1 MKQLVVIAGPTASG
15 KTRTAIELAKI
26 FDTEIFNCDS
36 RQFFRGMDIGTA
48 KPTKREQFEI
58 PHHFIDCKDPSDS
71 YSCGAFEKDCIQ
83 ALNEFFKTHD
93 VAILVGGSG
102 LYIKAIVEGLDEL
115 PSDKEIRS
123 RLKQELENRGIEWLK
138 KQVAQADPKF
148 TESLNFV
155 NPQRLIRAME
165 VIEITGIP
173 YTQQLTNQL
182 ASRSFKSICF
192 ALQCDRDILYQ
203 RINQRVDQMIE
214 QGLVQE
220 VKRLVGWRDSN
231 ALKTV
236 GYREVFEYLD
246 DQSTLEESIELI
258 KQHTRNYAKRQ
269 ITWFKNQGNFI
280 LIEEPYVQNVLK
292 HLSKDMN
299 V

>member
-1 MKQLVVIAGPTASG
+1 LKQLVVIAGPTASG

-58 PHHFIDCKDPSDS
+58 PHHFIDYKDPSDS

-138 KQVAQADPKF
+138 KQLAQADPKF

-165 VIEITGIP
+165 VIEITGMP
-173 YTQQLTNQL
+173 YTQQLTNEL

-192 ALQCDRDILYQ
+192 ALQCDRDRLYQ
-203 RINQRVDQMIE
+203 QINQRVDQMIE

-220 VKRLVGWRDSN
+220 VKRLVAWRDSN
-231 ALKTV
+231 ALQTV
-236 GYREVFEYLD
+236 GYREIFEYLD
-246 DQSTLEESIELI
+246 DQRTLEESIELI

-280 LIEEPYVQNVLK
+280 PIEETYAQNVLK

>member
-58 PHHFIDCKDPSDS
+58 PHHFIDNKDPSDS

-138 KQVAQADPKF
+138 KQLAQADPKF

-165 VIEITGIP
+165 VIEITGMP

-192 ALQCDRDILYQ
+192 ALQCDRDRLYQ
-203 RINQRVDQMIE
+203 QINQRVDQMIE

-220 VKRLVGWRDSN
+220 VKRLVAWRDSN
-231 ALKTV
+231 ALQTV
-236 GYREVFEYLD
+236 GYREIFEYLD
-246 DQSTLEESIELI
+246 DQRTLEESIELI

-280 LIEEPYVQNVLK
+280 PIEETYAQNVLK

>member
-15 KTRTAIELAKI
+15 KTLTAIELAKI

-58 PHHFIDCKDPSDS
+58 PHNFIDCKDPSDS

-138 KQVAQADPKF
+138 KQLAQADPKF

-165 VIEITGIP
+165 VIEITGMP

-192 ALQCDRDILYQ
+192 ALQCDRDRLYQ
-203 RINQRVDQMIE
+203 QINQRVDQMIE

-220 VKRLVGWRDSN
+220 VKRLVAWRDSN
-231 ALKTV
+231 ALQTV
-236 GYREVFEYLD
+236 GYREIFEYLD
-246 DQSTLEESIELI
+246 DQRTLEESIELI

-280 LIEEPYVQNVLK
+280 PIEETYAQNVLN

>member
-1 MKQLVVIAGPTASG
+1 LKQLFVIAGPTASG
-15 KTRTAIELAKI
+15 KTRTAIELAKS

-36 RQFFRGMDIGTA
+36 RQFYRGLDIGTA

-58 PHHFIDCKDPSDS
+58 PHHFIDCKDPSES

-123 RLKQELENRGIEWLK
+123 RWKKELDKRGIEWLK

-148 TESLNFV
+148 TESLNFL

-173 YTQQLTNQL
+173 YTKQLSNQF
-182 ASRSFKSICF
+182 ATRAFKGICF
-192 ALQCDRDILYQ
+192 TLQCDRKRLYHKT
-203 RINQRVDQMIE
+203 NQRVDQMIE

-231 ALKTV
+231 ALQTL
-236 GYREVFEYLD
+236 GYREIFEYLD
-246 DQSTLEESIELI
+246 GHRTLEESIELI

-280 LIEEPYVQNVLK
+280 PIEEPYAQNVLK
-292 HLSKDMN
+292 HLSNNMN

>member
-138 KQVAQADPKF
+138 KQLAQADPKF

-165 VIEITGIP
+165 VIEITGMP

-192 ALQCDRDILYQ
+192 ALQCDRDRLYQ
-203 RINQRVDQMIE
+203 QINQRVDQMIE

-220 VKRLVGWRDSN
+220 VKRLVAWRDSN
-231 ALKTV
+231 ALQTV
-236 GYREVFEYLD
+236 GYREIFEYLD
-246 DQSTLEESIELI
+246 DQRTLEESIELI
-258 KQHTRNYAKRQ
+258 KQNTRNYAKRQ

-280 LIEEPYVQNVLK
+280 PIEETYAQNVLK

>member
-1 MKQLVVIAGPTASG
+1 
-15 KTRTAIELAKI
+15 
-26 FDTEIFNCDS
+26 
-36 RQFFRGMDIGTA
+36 MDIGTA

>member
-15 KTRTAIELAKI
+15 KTLTAIELAKI

-138 KQVAQADPKF
+138 KQLAQADPKF

-165 VIEITGIP
+165 VIEITGMP

-192 ALQCDRDILYQ
+192 ALQCDRDRLYQ
-203 RINQRVDQMIE
+203 QINQRVDQMIE

-220 VKRLVGWRDSN
+220 VKRLVAWRDSN
-231 ALKTV
+231 ALQTV
-236 GYREVFEYLD
+236 GYREIFEYLD
-246 DQSTLEESIELI
+246 DQRTLEESIELI

-280 LIEEPYVQNVLK
+280 PIEETYAQNVLK

>member
-15 KTRTAIELAKI
+15 KTLTAIELAKI

-192 ALQCDRDILYQ
+192 ALQCDRDRLYQ
-203 RINQRVDQMIE
+203 QINQRVDQMIE

-220 VKRLVGWRDSN
+220 VKRLVAWRDSN
-231 ALKTV
+231 ALQTV
-236 GYREVFEYLD
+236 GYREIFEYLD
-246 DQSTLEESIELI
+246 DQRTLEESIELI

-280 LIEEPYVQNVLK
+280 LIEEPYAQNVLK

>member
-280 LIEEPYVQNVLK
+280 LIEEPYAQNVLK

>member
-1 MKQLVVIAGPTASG
+1 LKQLVVIAGPTASG

-214 QGLVQE
+214 QGLVKE

-280 LIEEPYVQNVLK
+280 LIEEPYAQNVLK

>member
-1 MKQLVVIAGPTASG
+1 LKQLVVIAGPTASG

-138 KQVAQADPKF
+138 KQLAQADPKF

-165 VIEITGIP
+165 VIEITGMP

-192 ALQCDRDILYQ
+192 ALQCDRDRLYQ
-203 RINQRVDQMIE
+203 QINQRVDQMIE

-220 VKRLVGWRDSN
+220 VKRLVAWRDSN
-231 ALKTV
+231 ALQTV
-236 GYREVFEYLD
+236 GYREIFEYLD
-246 DQSTLEESIELI
+246 DQRTLEESIELI

-280 LIEEPYVQNVLK
+280 PIEETYAQNVLK

>member
-138 KQVAQADPKF
+138 KQLAQADPKF

-165 VIEITGIP
+165 VIEITGMP

-192 ALQCDRDILYQ
+192 ALQCDRDRLYQ
-203 RINQRVDQMIE
+203 QINQRVDQMIE

-231 ALKTV
+231 ALQTV
-236 GYREVFEYLD
+236 GYREIFEYLD

-280 LIEEPYVQNVLK
+280 LIEEPYAQNVLK

>member
-138 KQVAQADPKF
+138 KQLAQADPKF

-214 QGLVQE
+214 QGLVKE

-280 LIEEPYVQNVLK
+280 LIEEPYAQNVLK